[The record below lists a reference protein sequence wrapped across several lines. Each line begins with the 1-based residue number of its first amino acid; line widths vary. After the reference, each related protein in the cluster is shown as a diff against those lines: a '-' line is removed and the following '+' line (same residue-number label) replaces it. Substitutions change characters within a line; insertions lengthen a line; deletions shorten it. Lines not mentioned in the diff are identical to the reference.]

1 MRGMGPDWNQTMPL
15 VDLLVGTPVCFR
27 SGQEPPGFPC
37 SGKSMFVRPWGDED
51 NGMCM
56 VVDEA
61 GTSMPVTEACLM
73 VDLGHP
79 LGMFYALSM
88 FYRQAK
94 LPDWKDSPGWQA
106 ICIRALLDMTDNPDR
121 NDLAKALSETHNTHE
136 E

>member
-1 MRGMGPDWNQTMPL
+1 MSPDWNQTIPPMN
-15 VDLLVGTPVCFR
+15 LLVGTPVRFR

-79 LGMFYALSM
+79 LGMFYALSL

-94 LPDWKDSPGWQA
+94 LPEWKDSPGWQA